1 MEQVFDNFVY
11 FAQQAEKCTF
21 SLRGSLPTVG
31 DSIDLPMLERKS
43 EWFFTLPG
51 SFSWSALEV
60 AADKLLSLTLTIS
73 DAVFHCAKRVLRRA
87 VAGVRH
93 FVRSNQGGMRRVA
106 PMVPMALR
114 L

>member
-1 MEQVFDNFVY
+1 MEQIFDNFVY
-11 FAQQAEKCTF
+11 YSRQAENCTF
-21 SLRGSLPTVG
+21 SLRGSLPALSDT
-31 DSIDLPMLERKS
+31 IDLPMLERKA

-51 SFSWSALEV
+51 SFSWSSLEV
-60 AADKLLSLTLTIS
+60 VTGKLLSLTLTVS

-93 FVRSNQGGMRRVA
+93 FVCSNQRGVRRVA

>member
-1 MEQVFDNFVY
+1 MEQVSDKFVFY
-11 FAQQAEKCTF
+11 ADRADDYSF
-21 SLRGSLPTVG
+21 SFKGVLPSCS
-31 DSIDLPMLERKS
+31 DSIVLPVLECKA

-51 SFSWSALEV
+51 SFSYGALEI
-60 AADKLLSLTLTIS
+60 AFDKLYSLTVCIS

-93 FVRSNQGGMRRVA
+93 FVCSNQRGVRRVA

>member
-11 FAQQAEKCTF
+11 FAQQAENCTF

-31 DSIDLPMLERKS
+31 DSIDLPTVERKAG
-43 EWFFTLPG
+43 WYFTLPG
-51 SFSWSALEV
+51 SFSWDVLEV
-60 AADKLLSLTLTIS
+60 VKSKLYSLSVSVS
-73 DAVFHCAKRVLRRA
+73 DALFLGAKRVLRRA

>member
-11 FAQQAEKCTF
+11 HSQQAENCTF
-21 SLRGSLPTVG
+21 SLRGSLPSFG
-31 DSIDLPMLERKS
+31 KSIDLPMLERKA

-51 SFSWSALEV
+51 SCSWSALEV
-60 AADKLLSLTLTIS
+60 VAGKLLSLSLTVS

-93 FVRSNQGGMRRVA
+93 FVSSNQRGVRRVV

>member
-11 FAQQAEKCTF
+11 FAQQAENCTF